1 MIARYPSTIF
11 QILILFVAAFD
22 IAHAQNLVDRAK
34 RDEIAHMSREEPAMR
49 KAFEQAKASLD
60 TFLAQ
65 AKAPATGS
73 DSYAL
78 KVAVSDGRN
87 TEYFWVADFTGDGEQ
102 FTGVLNNQPRLVMKH
117 RYGEKIAFRRDQIAD
132 WTYMDTANRRM
143 HGNFTAC
150 ALLTKEPPAQAA
162 EFKRQYGLRCD

>member
-1 MIARYPSTIF
+1 MTSQFKRFLWAGV
-11 QILILFVAAFD
+11 LLVAPLGAVQ
-22 IAHAQNLVDRAK
+22 AQNLVDRAK
-34 RDEIAHMSREEPAMR
+34 RDEIAHMSREEPAM
-49 KAFEQAKASLD
+49 KDAFEKTRASLD

-65 AKAPATGS
+65 AKAPAPGT
-73 DSYAL
+73 DRYAL
-78 KVAVSDGRN
+78 KVAISDGQN
-87 TEYFWVADFTGDGEQ
+87 TEYFWVVDFSGDGKQ
-102 FTGVLNNQPRLVMKH
+102 FTGVLNNEPRLVMKH

-132 WTYMDTANRRM
+132 WTYMDAPQRRM

>member
-1 MIARYPSTIF
+1 MNFKQLAFIA
-11 QILILFVAAFD
+11 VAVSLGTAN
-22 IAHAQNLVDRAK
+22 AQTLVERVK
-34 RDEIAHMSREEPAMR
+34 RDEIAHMSQEEPAMR
-49 KAFEQAKASLD
+49 SAFEKARASLD

-65 AKAPATGS
+65 AKSPAPGT
-73 DSYAL
+73 DRYAL
-78 KVAVSDGRN
+78 KVAISDCQN
-87 TEYFWVADFTGDGEQ
+87 TEYFWVVDFSGDGKQ
-102 FTGVLNNQPRLVMKH
+102 FTGVLNNEPRLVMKH

-132 WTYMDTANRRM
+132 WTYMDAPQRRM

>member
-1 MIARYPSTIF
+1 MNFKQLAFATIVT
-11 QILILFVAAFD
+11 LFGT
-22 IAHAQNLVDRAK
+22 AHAQTLVDRVK
-34 RDEIAHMSREEPAMR
+34 RDEIAHMSQEEPAMR
-49 KAFEQAKASLD
+49 SAFEKARASLD

-65 AKAPATGS
+65 AKSPAPGT
-73 DSYAL
+73 DRYAL
-78 KVAVSDGRN
+78 KVAISDGQN
-87 TEYFWVADFTGDGEQ
+87 TEYFWVVDFSGDGKQ
-102 FTGVLNNQPRLVMKH
+102 FTGVLNNEPRLVMKH

-132 WTYMDTANRRM
+132 WTYMDATQRRM

>member
-1 MIARYPSTIF
+1 MISKYQSSFLAVVLLLAPLGAV
-11 QILILFVAAFD
+11 Q
-22 IAHAQNLVDRAK
+22 AQTLVERVK
-34 RDEIAHMSREEPAMR
+34 RDEIAHMSREEPSMR
-49 KAFEQAKASLD
+49 RAFEKARAGLD
-60 TFLAQ
+60 EFLVQ
-65 AKAPATGS
+65 AKAPAPGT
-73 DSYAL
+73 DSHAL
-78 KVAVSDGRN
+78 KVAISDGQN
-87 TEYFWVADFTGDGEQ
+87 TEYFWVVDFSNNGEQ

-132 WTYMDTANRRM
+132 WTYMEATNRRM

>member
-1 MIARYPSTIF
+1 MTSKYTSSLLATV
-11 QILILFVAAFD
+11 LLVAPLGA
-22 IAHAQNLVDRAK
+22 AQAQNLMDRVK
-34 RDEIAHMSREEPAMR
+34 RDEIAHMSQEEPAMR
-49 KAFEQAKASLD
+49 RAFEQAKASLD
-60 TFLAQ
+60 SFLAK
-65 AKAPATGS
+65 AKDPAAGT

-78 KVAVSDGRN
+78 KVAISDGQN
-87 TEYFWVADFTGDGEQ
+87 TEYFWVVDFAGQGEQ

-132 WTYMDTANRRM
+132 WTYMDANNRRM

-150 ALLTKEPPAQAA
+150 ALLTNEPPAQAA

>member
-1 MIARYPSTIF
+1 MNFKQLAFIA
-11 QILILFVAAFD
+11 VAVSLGTAN
-22 IAHAQNLVDRAK
+22 AQTLVDRVK
-34 RDEIAHMSREEPAMR
+34 RDEIAHMSSEEPAMR
-49 KAFEQAKASLD
+49 SAFEKARASLD

-65 AKAPATGS
+65 AKSPAPGT
-73 DSYAL
+73 DRYAL
-78 KVAVSDGRN
+78 KVAISDGQN
-87 TEYFWVADFTGDGEQ
+87 TEYFWVVDFAGDGNQ
-102 FTGVLNNQPRLVMKH
+102 FTGVLNNEPRLVMKH

-132 WTYMDTANRRM
+132 WTYMDAPQRRM

>member
-60 TFLAQ
+60 TFFAQ

-87 TEYFWVADFTGDGEQ
+87 TEYFWVADFAGDGEQ

>member
-1 MIARYPSTIF
+1 MMNKYPSS
-11 QILILFVAAFD
+11 FVAA
-22 IAHAQNLVDRAK
+22 ALLVATLSAAQAQTLVDRAK

-60 TFLAQ
+60 MFLAQ

-73 DSYAL
+73 DSYAI
-78 KVAVSDGRN
+78 KVAVSDGQN
-87 TEYFWVADFTGDGEQ
+87 TEYFWVVDFSNNGEQ

>member
-1 MIARYPSTIF
+1 MNFKQLAFIA
-11 QILILFVAAFD
+11 VAVSLGTAN
-22 IAHAQNLVDRAK
+22 AQTLVERVK
-34 RDEIAHMSREEPAMR
+34 RDEIAHMSQEEPAMR
-49 KAFEQAKASLD
+49 SAFEKARASLD

-65 AKAPATGS
+65 AKSPAPGT
-73 DSYAL
+73 DRYAL
-78 KVAVSDGRN
+78 KVAISDGQN
-87 TEYFWVADFTGDGEQ
+87 TEYFWVVDFSGDGKQ
-102 FTGVLNNQPRLVMKH
+102 FTGVLNNEPRLVMKH

-132 WTYMDTANRRM
+132 WTYMDAPQRRM

>member
-1 MIARYPSTIF
+1 MNFKQLAFIA
-11 QILILFVAAFD
+11 VAVSLGTAN
-22 IAHAQNLVDRAK
+22 AQTLVDRVK
-34 RDEIAHMSREEPAMR
+34 RDEIAHMSSEEPAMR
-49 KAFEQAKASLD
+49 SAFEKARASLD

-65 AKAPATGS
+65 AKSPAPGT
-73 DSYAL
+73 DRYAL
-78 KVAVSDGRN
+78 KVAISDGQN
-87 TEYFWVADFTGDGEQ
+87 TEYFWVVDFSGDGKQ
-102 FTGVLNNQPRLVMKH
+102 FTGVLNNEPRLVMKH

-132 WTYMDTANRRM
+132 WTYMDAPQRRM